1 MKKIILVALLAVISC
16 TTFAQ
21 KITLGVKGGLNISTL
36 DYSFPVTSSTGT
48 TSLNLY
54 PSSIKSFNAG
64 VFADFKFGSISL
76 QPALNFTGKGGK
88 AEIETTDNTGK
99 SLGTVASTLTL
110 YYLQLPVNIVY
121 HVPVRIGNVYF
132 GAGPYIAKGLSGT
145 SKYPGNT
152 ANGEATTI
160 SNSVNFGGDNGFKP
174 IETGVDAV
182 AGFKFT
188 NGFLVNINYDLG
200 FKNTG
205 PIAGTS
211 MKSRVFGVSI
221 GYCFL

>member
-1 MKKIILVALLAVISC
+1 MKKILLVALLTAFSF

-36 DYSFPVTSSTGT
+36 NYSFPVTSSTGT
-48 TSLNLY
+48 TNMNLY

-64 VFADFKFGSISL
+64 IFADFKFGNISL
-76 QPALNFTGKGGK
+76 QPALNFTGKGGE
-88 AEIETTDNTGK
+88 ADIETFDNTGK
-99 SLGTVASTLTL
+99 PLGTVASTLTF

-121 HVPVRIGNVYF
+121 HVPVHIGNVYF

-160 SNSVNFGGDNGFKP
+160 SNSINFGGDNGFKP
-174 IETGVDAV
+174 IETGIDAI
-182 AGFKFT
+182 AGFKFA

-205 PIAGTS
+205 SIAGTS
-211 MKSRVFGVSI
+211 IKSRVFGVSI
-221 GYCFL
+221 GYSFL